1 MSRDHNVDP
10 DKEPYNRVIGYFDL
24 QVLAAYRNEPDKYEV
39 QTDFFE
45 GRVSTTE
52 SYYLRLEE
60 AERTSESISVMFG
73 YRTLRNGDLAIAAY
87 LPDFKYISEAQA
99 KRWAGF
105 HIANAQWM
113 NYEDDLRFSMWVRRY
128 MGGDWNVEH
137 GIRARLEEVAR
148 LIYGLT
154 AEVVG
159 RPLLKNEGI
168 KRVNFPAAEN
178 NHRYQDAHKELYGY
192 LIDGLDKESIALIAD
207 HLGRSVKIGSNR
219 TVMALK
225 KVFPNLAG
233 SPTFSTAFDLVSE
246 QRRSA
251 SHGVR
256 EAAIRFPAFEQFS
269 KDLEMCFAALT
280 ELLETLQNELGVNA
294 KIASERYRLKNALPK
309 IIRPAEPHYSICQA
323 SRMTGRTVERV
334 EFGFREDIEGV
345 HGSELIII
353 HFTDGSIMSID
364 TGSNA
369 GNIADDFGFQ
379 GKKELKPEDIHVS
392 FSLQWVPGLDKRSN
406 TSGKD
411 DAE

>member
-45 GRVSTTE
+45 GRISTTE
-52 SYYLRLEE
+52 SYFLSLEE
-60 AERTSESISVMFG
+60 AGRADECLSVMFG
-73 YRTLRNGDLAIAAY
+73 YRTLQNGDLAIAAY

-105 HIANAQWM
+105 HIDNAQWM
-113 NYEDDLRFSMWVRRY
+113 NYKDDLRFSMWVRRY

-137 GIRARLEEVAR
+137 GVRARLEEVVR

-159 RPLLKNEGI
+159 KPILKNEGI
-168 KRVNFPAAEN
+168 EGVNFPAAEN

-192 LIDGLDKESIALIAD
+192 LIDGLDKESIAFIAD
-207 HLGRSVKIGSNR
+207 RLGRNVKIGSDR

-233 SPTFSTAFDLVSE
+233 SPTFTMAFDLVSE
-246 QRRSA
+246 QRRLA

-256 EAAIRFPAFEQFS
+256 EEAMRFPAFEQFS
-269 KDLEMCFAALT
+269 KDLEMCLMALA
-280 ELLETLQNELGVNA
+280 ELLETLEDELGVDA

-309 IIRPAEPHYSICQA
+309 IVRPAEPHYSICQA
-323 SRMTGRTVERV
+323 SRMKGKTVERV

-353 HFTDGSIMSID
+353 HFTDGSMMSVD

-369 GNIADDFGFQ
+369 GNIADDLVFQ
-379 GKKELKPEDIHVS
+379 AKKELKAEDFHVS
-392 FSLQWVPGLDKRSN
+392 FSLQWVSGLDKRPAA
-406 TSGKD
+406 SGKD